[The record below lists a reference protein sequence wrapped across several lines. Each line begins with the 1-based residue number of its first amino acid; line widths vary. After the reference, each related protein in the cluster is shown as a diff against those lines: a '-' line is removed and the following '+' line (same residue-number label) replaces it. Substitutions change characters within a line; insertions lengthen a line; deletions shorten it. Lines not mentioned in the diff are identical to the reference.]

1 MERTIDN
8 LNKVGLVELGQR
20 VKNMTVE
27 EKYVAAE
34 NIEIDI
40 LLDVIGQRV
49 ARYEELERGLSDFVA
64 RLSK

>member
-8 LNKVGLVELGQR
+8 INKVGLVELGQR
-20 VKNMTVE
+20 IKNMTVE

-49 ARYEELERGLSDFVA
+49 ARYEEIERGIADIVA
-64 RLSK
+64 RIGK

>member
-8 LNKVGLVELGQR
+8 INKVGLVELGQR

-49 ARYEELERGLSDFVA
+49 ARYEEIERGIADIVA
-64 RLSK
+64 RMGK